1 MLSELQRG
9 LYEEEVRELREEG
22 YVGVEGEYGVVDFLC
37 GWIEGEE
44 VWGVEDG
51 GGEGGDG
58 EGRGGENLL
67 DIRIEEG
74 EGEREDGGWEEVKV

>member
-1 MLSELQRG
+1 MLSEVQRG

-22 YVGVEGEYGVVDFLC
+22 FVGVEGEYGVVDFLC

-44 VWGVEDG
+44 VWGEDG

-58 EGRGGENLL
+58 EGRGGGDLL
-67 DIRIEEG
+67 DVRSQAG
-74 EGEREDGGWEEVKV
+74 EGEREDGGLEEGKL

>member
-1 MLSELQRG
+1 MLSEVQRG

-22 YVGVEGEYGVVDFLC
+22 FVGVEAEFGVVDFLC

-44 VWGVEDG
+44 VWGDEDG
-51 GGEGGDG
+51 GAEAGDG
-58 EGRGGENLL
+58 EVRGGGNLL

-74 EGEREDGGWEEVKV
+74 EGEREGGGWEVVDA